1 MAFRFGRA
9 PLLRGVLVGGAA
21 YSMGKRGAMN
31 RQQEQ
36 EQNAQIAEL
45 QQQQNAQ
52 QQPVQQPVQQPAT
65 SPATDDPT
73 MAQLTQLG
81 QMRQQG
87 LLTDAEFTAAKA
99 KLLGI

>member
-21 YSMGKRGAMN
+21 
-31 RQQEQ
+31 
-36 EQNAQIAEL
+36 
-45 QQQQNAQ
+45 
-52 QQPVQQPVQQPAT
+52 
-65 SPATDDPT
+65 TDDPT
-73 MAQLTQLG
+73 MAKLTQLG

>member
-45 QQQQNAQ
+45 QRQSAQ
-52 QQPVQQPVQQPAT
+52 QQPVQQPAT

-73 MAQLTQLG
+73 MAKLTQLG